1 MSKLMSMLSGRPVVE
16 CDNNEVRCCVTDTI
30 SGSSDSSHGSR
41 NTVDMNGDKQGGR
54 DCK

>member
-1 MSKLMSMLSGRPVVE
+1 MSKLMSMFSGKPLVE
-16 CDNNEVRCCVTDTI
+16 CDHNDVQCCVTEV

-41 NTVDMNGDKQGGR
+41 NTADMNGDKQGGR

>member
-1 MSKLMSMLSGRPVVE
+1 MSKFMSMFSGRPMVE
-16 CDNNEVRCCVTDTI
+16 CDNNDVHCCVKDTI

-41 NTVDMNGDKQGGR
+41 NTADMNGDKQGGR